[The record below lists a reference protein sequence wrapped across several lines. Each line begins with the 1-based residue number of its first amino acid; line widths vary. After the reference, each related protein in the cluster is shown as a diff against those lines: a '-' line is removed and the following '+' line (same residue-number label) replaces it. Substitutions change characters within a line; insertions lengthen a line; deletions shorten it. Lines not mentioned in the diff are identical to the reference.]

1 LMPSAEKKSVV
12 QRPGANEGG
21 REEEERGSGIAT
33 GVTGRL
39 HDRKTVPAD
48 PTRDIA
54 STAPPKAATAR
65 LPEPPG
71 LSESVA
77 DVLHGNMSQL

>member
-1 LMPSAEKKSVV
+1 M

-33 GVTGRL
+33 GVAGRL
-39 HDRKTVPAD
+39 HDRKTVPTDHA
-48 PTRDIA
+48 RRAA
-54 STAPPKAATAR
+54 SKAPSQAATAH

-71 LSESVA
+71 LSESAA
-77 DVLHGNMSQL
+77 DVLHGNMS

>member
-1 LMPSAEKKSVV
+1 MPSTDSNIRREPVLFPV
-12 QRPGANEGG
+12 QYAARL
-21 REEEERGSGIAT
+21 
-33 GVTGRL
+33 TGRL